1 MKTQSSFMP
10 MTPLNTIKTLS
21 NFWRELMGNLNL
33 GMRKKLLSSGKL
45 SKKGYVLVS
54 SLICISS

>member
-10 MTPLNTIKTLS
+10 MTPLNTIKILS

-33 GMRKKLLSSGKL
+33 GMRKKLLYSGKL
-45 SKKGYVLVS
+45 SKKG
-54 SLICISS
+54 